1 MRKVIGIGETVLDII
16 FRDEQPIK
24 AVPGGSAFNAIVSLG
39 RSGVPAS
46 MISETGNDRVG
57 RNIIAF
63 LKENNVDT
71 SHLNVYKESKTP
83 LSLAF
88 LNERNDAEYI
98 FYKDHPNDRIE
109 YAYPDIQ
116 PDDIVVFGSFFALNP
131 VIRPEV
137 VTFLNYA
144 REKGAILYYDVN
156 FRSSH
161 LNELVK
167 ITPNLLENLELAD
180 IVRGSAEDFETLYKT
195 RDAERVY
202 RTQISFYSKKFIYT
216 RASEP
221 VELWD
226 NDGFHKTYP
235 VKTVNTVSTI
245 GAGDNFNAGIVYG
258 LIKNNITR
266 QQIDTQLTEEQWDA
280 VIACAMEFSEDCC
293 KSISN
298 NVSPEF
304 GQLKKAELEKAM
316 EETIES

>member
-1 MRKVIGIGETVLDII
+1 M
-16 FRDEQPIK
+16 
-24 AVPGGSAFNAIVSLG
+24 
-39 RSGVPAS
+39 
-46 MISETGNDRVG
+46 
-57 RNIIAF
+57 
-63 LKENNVDT
+63 
-71 SHLNVYKESKTP
+71 
-83 LSLAF
+83 
-88 LNERNDAEYI
+88 
-98 FYKDHPNDRIE
+98 
-109 YAYPDIQ
+109 
-116 PDDIVVFGSFFALNP
+116 
-131 VIRPEV
+131 
-137 VTFLNYA
+137 NYA
-144 REKGAILYYDVN
+144 RENGAILYYDVN

-195 RDAERVY
+195 SDAERVY

-226 NDGFHKTYP
+226 NGGFHKTYP

-304 GQLKKAELEKAM
+304 GQQKKAELEKAM
-316 EETIES
+316 EETVES